1 MYYIYIH
8 EISIQWRIFIFVC
21 FRFLPK
27 NGFQEKVVFSPCRS
41 GLGKSSMFS
50 YYFPVTQLLV
60 VWVGGG
66 TLVSPQDSPT
76 HGSVDPNS
84 WKRHNQKL
92 RSEDVIVFLKGTKTR
107 DPPVWNPPPPIDANE
122 FVLVRSYESL
132 LFCFIVRVWPLSHDI
147 MYLHHWLCIL
157 ESTIHNLRSFPQ
169 GLFRSCGWAALMW
182 TRDWEMLKKKSPWTS
197 EAPPCDGCGKSS
209 TKCASNFRNSNA
221 SKGV

>member
-1 MYYIYIH
+1 MEDFHI
-8 EISIQWRIFIFVC
+8 C
-21 FRFLPK
+21 M
-27 NGFQEKVVFSPCRS
+27 FQILAKKTDSKRKLFFPLAGV

-84 WKRHNQKL
+84 WKRHNPKTP
-92 RSEDVIVFLKGTKTR
+92 IGGCNCFLKGTKTR

-132 LFCFIVRVWPLSHDI
+132 LFCFIVRV
-147 MYLHHWLCIL
+147 
-157 ESTIHNLRSFPQ
+157 
-169 GLFRSCGWAALMW
+169 
-182 TRDWEMLKKKSPWTS
+182 
-197 EAPPCDGCGKSS
+197 
-209 TKCASNFRNSNA
+209 
-221 SKGV
+221 

>member
-1 MYYIYIH
+1 MLDQQVLGTSHNLGSGDFATEGFSKVVVSNMEMDTDLFQQDICIYIYIH

-92 RSEDVIVFLKGTKTR
+92 RSEDVIVF
-107 DPPVWNPPPPIDANE
+107 
-122 FVLVRSYESL
+122 
-132 LFCFIVRVWPLSHDI
+132 
-147 MYLHHWLCIL
+147 
-157 ESTIHNLRSFPQ
+157 
-169 GLFRSCGWAALMW
+169 
-182 TRDWEMLKKKSPWTS
+182 
-197 EAPPCDGCGKSS
+197 
-209 TKCASNFRNSNA
+209 
-221 SKGV
+221 